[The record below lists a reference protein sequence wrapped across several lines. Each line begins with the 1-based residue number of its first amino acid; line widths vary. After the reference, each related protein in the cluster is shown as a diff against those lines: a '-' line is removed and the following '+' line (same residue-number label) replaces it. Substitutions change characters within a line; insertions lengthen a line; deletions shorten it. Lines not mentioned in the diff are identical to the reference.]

1 MFKSAIVRKPS
12 KSMVDGLS
20 DADLGKPNYEKA
32 YLQHQDY
39 VLALIECGLDV
50 TILDALEEY
59 PDSCFVE
66 DVTLI
71 TPSCAILTNPGAETR
86 QGEVQFIEEAIN
98 NFGDVVEHI
107 QSPAT
112 VEAGDIM
119 MVGNHYYIGLSA
131 RTNHAGAEQL
141 INILEQYGMTGSIV
155 TLSEV
160 LHLKT
165 GLSYLENNNLLATG
179 EFLTK
184 PEFQQFNI
192 IEIPESDA
200 YSANCIWVN
209 GTVLVPAR
217 FPNTTKLIEDAGY
230 RVREVDVSEYQKID
244 GGLSCLSLR
253 F

>member
-1 MFKSAIVRKPS
+1 MFKNAIIRKPS
-12 KSMVDGLS
+12 KSMVGGLS

-32 YLQHQDY
+32 HLQHQDY
-39 VLALIECGLDV
+39 VLALLECGLDV
-50 TILDALEEY
+50 TILDPIEEL

-66 DVTLI
+66 DTALLTL
-71 TPSCAILTNPGAETR
+71 PCAILTNPGAPTR
-86 QGEVQFIEEAIN
+86 KGEVIFNKDVIN
-98 NFGDVVEHI
+98 KFYDQIEHI
-107 QSPAT
+107 EPPAT
-112 VEAGDIM
+112 VEAGDVM
-119 MVGNHYYIGLSA
+119 MVQNHFYIGQSA
-131 RTNHAGAEQL
+131 RTNHAGAVQL
-141 INILEQYGMTGSIV
+141 IGILERYGMTGSIV

-192 IEIPESDA
+192 IKIPESDA
-200 YSANCIWVN
+200 YSANCVWVN
-209 GTVLVPAR
+209 GTVLVPAG
-217 FPNTTKLIEDAGY
+217 FPNTSKLIADAGY
-230 RVREVDVSEYQKID
+230 QVREVDVSEYQKID